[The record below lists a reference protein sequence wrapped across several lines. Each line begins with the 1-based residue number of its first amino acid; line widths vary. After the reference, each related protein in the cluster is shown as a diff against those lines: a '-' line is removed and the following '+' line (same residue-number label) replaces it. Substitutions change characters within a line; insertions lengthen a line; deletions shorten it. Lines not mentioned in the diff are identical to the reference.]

1 MALQLFPTTVNWN
14 PLQSR
19 TPDFSAQDANG
30 NEEDKKG
37 PASRLGIKS
46 RQRTS
51 LVPRAL
57 DVAAGQ
63 LPPQKL
69 DLALPRVGLPSPGE
83 SGTYEY
89 EEVPSFSFDAPFAR
103 RTADK
108 DRTSRRRRGSDGGIG
123 IRPST
128 SSLQTE
134 VTSEDVAEL
143 PAMPSRSSR
152 RRGHSISAYTA
163 SYDKPDC
170 GPVCTTVTFQ
180 RRRMASEPPPKTQS
194 KQLTLPAIDPNRV
207 QPVNRKDEINPFL
220 SDKTLTARSR
230 RESIV
235 NRDYSKNVWKPAGST
250 TRYTLD
256 FVQNRAKARS
266 FALRARRA
274 LTRRFVR
281 SKVSSIAEDESNPV
295 TTELEELGIFLIEE
309 EDDSTSTPASRRHS
323 ARRALQQFLNEEEGD
338 IDADLEAINHK
349 KARVSHVEEEP
360 RPESAQQATQ
370 KEDHLGLAGEE
381 AVPIT
386 QQHTE
391 EKETRSAALSR
402 VSSAPSLPIIPS
414 TPSESFPP
422 TSPLLPD
429 TSDHIFPVRPS
440 RRDRES
446 SRFRGVEVT
455 PLLMYDPIMRFVSP
469 HAVEM
474 KAGFRP
480 SDDTDEGILISEQE
494 KACVQIPPTRDRDLE
509 FPMSTEDDR
518 MNANRQTHVMK
529 TIFLND
535 FLVLYASSTLAQD
548 ADLSH
553 LVRDVDVLPT
563 ARPTSPTAAVDEAD
577 IPIMCWNFYSYL
589 RGPVTAG
596 EYQLKS
602 GVLLPDDVL
611 ENILGVM
618 RNARLSEE
626 NRVAEFRSSFK
637 ELSRKQ
643 YLFVKA
649 VVGHLNRISGISPS
663 YNIIHGLA
671 SAFGPVLLPVPL
683 VESRPCTPGPGTHL
697 TDSRPIPGFRRNDDG
712 TPFIYPALLPPP
724 KLIRLEVDVI
734 SSATPNSIARTVFME
749 NCAPLTERCGVLAL
763 MLEHYDALFS
773 ASLA

>member
-1 MALQLFPTTVNWN
+1 MALQLFPTSVNWN

-19 TPDFSAQDANG
+19 ILDFSAQEGNG

-37 PASRLGIKS
+37 PPSRLGIKS

-63 LPPQKL
+63 FPPQKW
-69 DLALPRVGLPSPGE
+69 DFALPRVGLPSPGE
-83 SGTYEY
+83 SGTDVY
-89 EEVPSFSFDAPFAR
+89 EEDPSLSCDAPFAR
-103 RTADK
+103 RTVDK
-108 DRTSRRRRGSDGGIG
+108 DRTPRRRRGSDGGIG

-128 SSLQTE
+128 SSPQTE
-134 VTSEDVAEL
+134 VTSEDVHEL
-143 PAMPSRSSR
+143 PAIPSRPAR

-163 SYDKPDC
+163 SYEQPDC

-207 QPVNRKDEINPFL
+207 QPFNRKDEIKPFL
-220 SDKTLTARSR
+220 SDRTWTAKSR
-230 RESIV
+230 RESIA

-281 SKVSSIAEDESNPV
+281 SKVAAIAEDESNPV
-295 TTELEELGIFLIEE
+295 NTELEELGIFLME

-338 IDADLEAINHK
+338 IDADIEATNHK
-349 KARVSHVEEEP
+349 KARVSHVEEDP
-360 RPESAQQATQ
+360 RPESAQQATE
-370 KEDHLGLAGEE
+370 KEDHLALAGEE
-381 AVPIT
+381 ALPIIRH
-386 QQHTE
+386 HTE
-391 EKETRSAALSR
+391 QKGIRSATLSR
-402 VSSAPSLPIIPS
+402 VSSAPSLPIVPS

-422 TSPLLPD
+422 SSPLLPD

-446 SRFRGVEVT
+446 SRVRGVEVT
-455 PLLMYDPIMRFVSP
+455 PLLMYDPVMRFVSP

-474 KAGFRP
+474 KAGFRT
-480 SDDTDEGILISEQE
+480 SGDTDEGILISEEEQE
-494 KACVQIPPTRDRDLE
+494 CVQIPPTRERDLE

-518 MNANRQTHVMK
+518 MNANRQTHVLK

-553 LVRDVDVLPT
+553 LVRDVDVIPA

-577 IPIMCWNFYSYL
+577 MPIMCWNFYSYL

-596 EYQLKS
+596 EYQLKA
-602 GVLLPDDVL
+602 GLLPDDVL
-611 ENILGVM
+611 ESILGVM
-618 RNARLSEE
+618 RNAGLSEE
-626 NRVAEFRSSFK
+626 DHVAEFRSSFK

-663 YNIIHGLA
+663 YNTIHGLA

-683 VESRPCTPGPGTHL
+683 LQSRPCTPGPGTHL
-697 TDSRPIPGFRRNDDG
+697 TDSRPIPGFRKNDDG
-712 TPFIYPALLPPP
+712 TPFINPALLPPP

-749 NCAPLTERCGVLAL
+749 NCAPLTERCAVLAL

-773 ASLA
+773 APLA